1 MRTASDIEAEMTPLK
16 ERLATLTLELNKL
29 KNECEHRLNAIHVHK
44 HQQVAYK
51 KCLACGHSVKM
62 TLAEVYSE
70 LEGEI

>member
-1 MRTASDIEAEMTPLK
+1 MRTASDIE
-16 ERLATLTLELNKL
+16 RDIATLTEELRKL
-29 KNECEHRLNAIHVHK
+29 KNDCEHRLNAIHVHK

-62 TLAEVYSE
+62 TLRDVYKE

>member
-1 MRTASDIEAEMTPLK
+1 MRTASDIEKQIAE
-16 ERLATLTLELNKL
+16 LTEELRKL

-44 HQQVAYK
+44 HQSVAYK

-62 TLAEVYSE
+62 TLKDVYQE